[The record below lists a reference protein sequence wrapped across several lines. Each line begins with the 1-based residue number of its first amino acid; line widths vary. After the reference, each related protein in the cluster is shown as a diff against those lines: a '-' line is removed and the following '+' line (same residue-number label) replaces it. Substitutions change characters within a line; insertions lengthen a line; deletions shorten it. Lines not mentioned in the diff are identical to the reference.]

1 MQFLNPNVF
10 YMMLIPLLLLIILIL
25 TSKETLEEH
34 FSKQMLEKLRVG
46 NSVFSKKGRNVFL
59 FLTLIFFIMA
69 LARPVANEKN
79 HDVTQ
84 KLIPIVIA
92 LDVSKSMQVED
103 IYPNRI
109 EFAKKKLKSF
119 IAHAKNATIGVI
131 LFAKDSFVLS
141 PVTEDFLS
149 LNFIIDN
156 LDTNINFPNG
166 SNIFATLEAT
176 KYMLEDFNV
185 KNLVILSDGANSE
198 DFKQELSFAKENQ
211 IEIYAI
217 GIGTNKG
224 GAIPDGK
231 NGYMTDKEG
240 NIVTIKLNDNIK
252 QLATSSGGGYIE
264 YTLDDGDINAILNRI
279 NAQSKKET
287 LTKQNVKTYT
297 ELFYFPLSLGIVFL
311 LMALS
316 SFPTLKKAKS
326 TVVILAFITLSSFQT
341 PLQAF
346 EFDFERIEK
355 AKEFYKS
362 NKYKEA
368 ADEYRAIRTTP
379 ESLYNL
385 GNSLYKE
392 KKYDEA
398 IDTFSKIVTKDKE
411 LEAKKLHN
419 LGNSYVQKNELQKAK
434 EFYEKALKVK
444 NDKETKENLDMVNK
458 ALEEQKK
465 KKDQQ
470 DKNKQDQENK
480 EQNQKDKNKDQK
492 NDQDKKGEQQDKDQ
506 KEKSE
511 KKDQEQQKK
520 DQEKSDEQKQQNK
533 AQDSQKQ
540 DQQKEQ
546 PQAGQVNE
554 NQDQKPQENI
564 SQLEEEKWM
573 KQLQNKNKAPI
584 LIQKVPSQNKESTDV
599 AQPW

>member
-25 TSKETLEEH
+25 TSKEMLEEH

-59 FLTLIFFIMA
+59 FLTLIFFIIA

-79 HDVTQ
+79 NDITQ

-92 LDVSKSMQVED
+92 LDVSRSMQVED

-149 LNFIIDN
+149 LNFIVNN

-185 KNLVILSDGANSE
+185 KNLVILSDGANKDNFE
-198 DFKQELSFAKENQ
+198 EELSFAKENK
-211 IEIYAI
+211 IDIYAM
-217 GIGTNKG
+217 GIGTKKG
-224 GAIPDGK
+224 AAIPDGK
-231 NGYMTDKEG
+231 NGYLTDKDG
-240 NIVTIKLNDNIK
+240 NIVTVKLNDNIK
-252 QLATSSGGGYIE
+252 ELATKSGGGYID
-264 YTLDDGDINAILNRI
+264 YTLDDSDIKAILERI
-279 NAQSKKET
+279 NLQSKKET
-287 LTKQNVKTYT
+287 LTKQNIKTYT
-297 ELFYFPLSLGIVFL
+297 ELFYFPLAFGVIFL
-311 LMALS
+311 LIALS
-316 SFPTLKKAKS
+316 SIPSFHKKENIVA
-326 TVVILAFITLSSFQT
+326 VFVLILLSSL
-341 PLQAF
+341 PISSYAY
-346 EFDFERIEK
+346 EFDFEKIKK
-355 AKEFYKS
+355 AKELYKEK
-362 NKYKEA
+362 KYNEA
-368 ADEYRAIRTTP
+368 ADQYRAIRTTP

-392 KKYDEA
+392 KKYDKA
-398 IDTFSKIVTKDKE
+398 IDMFSKIVTDDID

-419 LGNSYVQKNELQKAK
+419 LGNSYVQKNKLQKAK

-444 NDKETKENLDMVNK
+444 FDKQTKENLDMVNK
-458 ALEEQKK
+458 AL
-465 KKDQQ
+465 KDQ
-470 DKNKQDQENK
+470 NK
-480 EQNQKDKNKDQK
+480 
-492 NDQDKKGEQQDKDQ
+492 
-506 KEKSE
+506 
-511 KKDQEQQKK
+511 
-520 DQEKSDEQKQQNK
+520 QKQQNK
-533 AQDSQKQ
+533 KDNQDQKDQKKDQKKQ
-540 DQQKEQ
+540 DQQDQKDQQKNSDKKKEEQ
-546 PQAGQVNE
+546 NKQEQDQEKQQKDQNKQNQKPQQAGQSNE
-554 NQDQKPQENI
+554 KQNQKRDENI

-584 LIQKVPSQNKESTDV
+584 LIQKVPTKNKENSDA